1 MHTVELVEQA
11 VALAERCGYLVRQDW
26 LGGGQSG
33 ACELRGKKF
42 IFLDLALTPIEQ
54 LEVIVA
60 TLEAADVPATLSL
73 PPALTVVFGERKAA

>member
-11 VALAERCGYLVRQDW
+11 VALAQRCGYLVRQDW

-60 TLEAADVPATLSL
+60 ALEDADMPATLSI
-73 PPALTVVFGERKAA
+73 PPTLTAAFEQRKAA